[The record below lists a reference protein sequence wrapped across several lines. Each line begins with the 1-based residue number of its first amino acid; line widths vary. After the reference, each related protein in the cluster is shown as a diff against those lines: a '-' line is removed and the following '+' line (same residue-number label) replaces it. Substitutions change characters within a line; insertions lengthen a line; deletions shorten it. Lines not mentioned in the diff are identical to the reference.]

1 MVSPWSLKI
10 HFILPNSP
18 GVVSLVT
25 KSFFLVVVIILA
37 NFGFQKDRPFLLHCV
52 DENSTFLNNME
63 DAILCTNLTSCFSER
78 KFSEPSKENFT
89 ELSTVLQHLELA
101 NSSLEQ
107 FKEKGN
113 PTKRALKKIELMREK
128 VKEAQLLAEEVE
140 EEMLNPK
147 RLRQQIRIC
156 GDEESTLR
164 VVTLSSVVSLLV
176 LAALATYQLHKITDY
191 KVGSCLNN
199 RFASRHS
206 SNFQTRSSST
216 LPKRLLGAWRTAS

>member
-1 MVSPWSLKI
+1 MHWSLKI
-10 HFILPNSP
+10 HFILANSP

-89 ELSTVLQHLELA
+89 ELSAVLQHLELA

-107 FKEKGN
+107 FEKKGN
-113 PTKRALKKIELMREK
+113 PTKRALKKIELVREK

-147 RLRQQIRIC
+147 RLRQKIRTVSYTHLTLPTI
-156 GDEESTLR
+156 LR
-164 VVTLSSVVSLLV
+164 V
-176 LAALATYQLHKITDY
+176 
-191 KVGSCLNN
+191 
-199 RFASRHS
+199 
-206 SNFQTRSSST
+206 
-216 LPKRLLGAWRTAS
+216 

>member
-1 MVSPWSLKI
+1 M
-10 HFILPNSP
+10 
-18 GVVSLVT
+18 SLVT

-37 NFGFQKDRPFLLHCV
+37 NFGFQKDRPFLLDCV

-63 DAILCTNLTSCFSER
+63 DVILCTNLTSCFSER

-89 ELSTVLQHLELA
+89 ELSAVLQHLELA

-107 FKEKGN
+107 FEKKGN

-164 VVTLSSVVSLLV
+164 VVTLSSLVSLLV
-176 LAALATYQLHKITDY
+176 LATYQLHKITDY
-191 KVGSCLNN
+191 KVGQSLSQYCVEK
-199 RFASRHS
+199 F
-206 SNFQTRSSST
+206 
-216 LPKRLLGAWRTAS
+216 